1 MQNILEPIAGLDLRS
16 VTGGHMHSSPLA
28 ALSFFISRSSDS
40 TREVAKS
47 FDVLT
52 LSSPKVCAMSD
63 RIPTLPTLP
72 AALAS
77 RKRSRHVSTTASTTV
92 ESSMINID
100 SIGSRIARKRR
111 QRA

>member
-1 MQNILEPIAGLDLRS
+1 
-16 VTGGHMHSSPLA
+16 
-28 ALSFFISRSSDS
+28 
-40 TREVAKS
+40 
-47 FDVLT
+47 
-52 LSSPKVCAMSD
+52 MSD